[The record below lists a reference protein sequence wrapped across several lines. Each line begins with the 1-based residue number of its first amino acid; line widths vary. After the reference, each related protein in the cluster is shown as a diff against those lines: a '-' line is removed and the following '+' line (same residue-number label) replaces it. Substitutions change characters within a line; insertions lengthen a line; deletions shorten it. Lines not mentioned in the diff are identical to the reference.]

1 MSLTTDVVS
10 GSPAFDRTQLYGPH
24 QGYNVLPN
32 DPFFARLLRHASRG
46 RILVRDLELGCTKT
60 YGDALADAVALR
72 SRMEK
77 QLSPDAK
84 RRLNNGEEVF
94 FGVLAPGGY
103 EFTVAVLAVLATG
116 AAVVPM
122 SKSPHRCEWK

>member
-1 MSLTTDVVS
+1 MSLTTEV
-10 GSPAFDRTQLYGPH
+10 GSAGAAFMDRTQLFPSH
-24 QGYNVLPN
+24 QGPNVLPN

-72 SRMEK
+72 SRMEQ
-77 QLSPDAK
+77 QLSADAK
-84 RRLNNGEEVF
+84 RRLRNGDEVF

-122 SKSPHRCEWK
+122 SR